1 MRSDTASVRV
11 SLEPGEAAAAEPP
24 TAIIRVPLG
33 VVIGKRVLLP
43 FVNAYL
49 VRLGKQ
55 WIVVDTGPPGCAGV
69 LHAALHRH
77 GIRDEQVSLIL
88 LTHGHFDHGGS
99 ARELRRELGGR
110 TPIALH
116 PADRRLLT
124 EGRFTVP
131 LRPTSWSAAISLL
144 FGTALVVLY
153 TVLGRNTLWSE
164 DELAQVLWLEG
175 IEGED
180 AVELPPCPEVLTVRA
195 GAHTVGSLAFRLP
208 SGAVLSGDLLSRT
221 PLGALDGPA
230 LVEAPEE
237 IGGSLRRVAA
247 LSPTEVFPGHGAA
260 LPGDA
265 AETRADQ
272 EMSRRK

>member
-1 MRSDTASVRV
+1 MRSDTVSARV
-11 SLEPGEAAAAEPP
+11 SQEPDEAADERANGV
-24 TAIIRVPLG
+24 IRVPLG

-49 VRLGKQ
+49 VRVGRQ

-69 LHAALHRH
+69 LHTALHKH

-88 LTHGHFDHGGS
+88 LTHGHFDHAGS
-99 ARELRRELGGR
+99 ARELRRALGGG

-116 PADRRLLT
+116 PADLRLLT
-124 EGRFTVP
+124 EGRFKVP

-144 FGTALVVLY
+144 FGTALVLLY
-153 TVLGRNTLWSE
+153 TVLGRNTLWSAE
-164 DELAQVLWLEG
+164 ELAQVLWLEG

-180 AVELPPCPEVLTVRA
+180 AVALPPCPEVLTVRA

-208 SGAVLSGDLLSRT
+208 SGAVLCGDLLSRT
-221 PLGALDGPA
+221 PLGVPDGPA

-237 IGGSLRRVAA
+237 IADSLRRVAA
-247 LSPTEVFPGHGAA
+247 LRPTQIFPGHGAP

-265 AETRADQ
+265 VANRAGQ
-272 EMSRRK
+272 EKSPRK